1 MHELD
6 KFFSKAINFVTF
18 VSESKKYSLESQP
31 LCDFFIINYTVG
43 RIKCFQK
50 NKIHA
55 CREKWAK
62 KNGYKTKRDL

>member
-31 LCDFFIINYTVG
+31 LCENYTD
-43 RIKCFQK
+43 KMLP
-50 NKIHA
+50 
-55 CREKWAK
+55 EK
-62 KNGYKTKRDL
+62 